1 MGNRGSPESMRTT
14 ASNPWES
21 GKAFSARVRLKGMA
35 NPSSGHVQML
45 IVCAENVPI
54 AFSPEM
60 LMT

>member
-1 MGNRGSPESMRTT
+1 MRTT